1 MSSVETFRLSDQ
13 DGTVTANSVRFERI
27 LDHPVERVWAALTEP
42 DQLSVWLGPAR
53 VEGGAGGNITLQM
66 TGATNGGK
74 ILQWKKN
81 ALLEYEWY
89 KDSVVR
95 WELLTEGPGRCRLIF
110 TTLRVA
116 TSQLEGAAIGWHF
129 HMDALEIMLDGAVVP
144 YKYAVAHWPEI
155 SQPVSVRYAQQ
166 VNVMHQQKM
175 PPAPFVIERTLDAP
189 VARVWKA
196 LTDNEEIK
204 HWSFTIP
211 DFKPEVGYDFTFDG
225 ENEGRKFVHLCRIT
239 EVIPERKLAY
249 SWRYENIVGISHVS
263 FELFPD
269 GRRTRLRLT
278 HEGLENLAHA
288 GRDFVRSNFEA
299 GWTSILDKGLAPYL
313 GLQLAAAR

>member
-1 MSSVETFRLSDQ
+1 MSSEEIFKLSDR
-13 DGTVTANSVRFERI
+13 DGAVTANGVRFERI

-42 DQLSVWLGPAR
+42 DQLSIWLGPAR

-66 TGATNGGK
+66 TGAINGGK
-74 ILQWKKN
+74 ILQWKEN
-81 ALLEYEWY
+81 MLLEYEWY

-95 WELLTEGPGRCRLIF
+95 WELLKEGPGRCRLIF
-110 TTLRVA
+110 MTLRVA
-116 TSQLEGAAIGWHF
+116 ESQLEGAAIGWHF
-129 HMDALEIMLDGAVVP
+129 HMDALGIMLDGSAVP

-155 SQPVSVRYAQQ
+155 SRPVSARYAQQ
-166 VNVMHQQKM
+166 VSALRHQQT
-175 PPAPFVIERTLDAP
+175 PAPFVIERTFDAP

-239 EVIPERKLAY
+239 EVVPEHKLAY
-249 SWRYENIVGISHVS
+249 SWRYEDVVGISHVS
-263 FELFPD
+263 FDLFAE
-269 GRRTRLRLT
+269 GQRTRLRLT

-288 GRDFVRSNFEA
+288 GKDYLRSNFEA
-299 GWTSILDKGLAPYL
+299 GWTSILDKGLAPL
-313 GLQLAAAR
+313 LSRQPA

>member
-1 MSSVETFRLSDQ
+1 MSSEEIFKLSDR
-13 DGTVTANSVRFERI
+13 DGAVTASSVRFERI
-27 LDHPVERVWAALTEP
+27 LDHPAERVWEALTEP

-66 TGATNGGK
+66 TGAINGGK
-74 ILQWKKN
+74 ILQWKEN
-81 ALLEYEWY
+81 MLLEYEWY

-95 WELLTEGPGRCRLIF
+95 WELLKEGPGRCRLIF

-116 TSQLEGAAIGWHF
+116 GSQLEGAAIGWHF
-129 HMDALEIMLDGAVVP
+129 HMDALEIMLDGSTVP

-155 SQPVSVRYAQQ
+155 SRPVSARYAQQ
-166 VNVMHQQKM
+166 VSALRHEQT
-175 PPAPFVIERTLDAP
+175 PAPFVIERTFDVP
-189 VARVWKA
+189 VGRVWKA

-239 EVIPERKLAY
+239 EVVPERKLAY
-249 SWRYENIVGISHVS
+249 SWRYEDVVGISHVS
-263 FELFPD
+263 FELFAE
-269 GRRTRLRLT
+269 GQRTRLRLT

-288 GRDFVRSNFEA
+288 GKDYLRSNFEA
-299 GWTSILDKGLAPYL
+299 GWTSILDKGLASL
-313 GLQLAAAR
+313 LRRAEMA